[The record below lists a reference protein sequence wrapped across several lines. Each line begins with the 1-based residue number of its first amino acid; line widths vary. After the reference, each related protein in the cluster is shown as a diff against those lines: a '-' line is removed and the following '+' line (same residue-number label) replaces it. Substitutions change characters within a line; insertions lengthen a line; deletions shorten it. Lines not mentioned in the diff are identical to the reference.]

1 MKSIFIANSKG
12 GCGSTSLSY
21 LMSAYYNLDCIT
33 NTQPMMDFRSLT
45 VFSSSASRIPKNLL
59 KSENAIYDLRGSDVK
74 LQSLLND
81 LASVVSHFIIPTAT
95 DAVSLSHTVNL
106 ANHAQALGLPVSIV
120 INNYRTEKNLS
131 TAHTSLRDL
140 LPHTPIFSL
149 RYTTLFGRLTYD
161 GRAWLEKVH
170 HSKGEG
176 RLLNTLHQIH
186 GMFDQILNFTEG
198 SQHAK

>member
-59 KSENAIYDLRGSDVK
+59 KSENAIYDLRGSYVQ

-95 DAVSLSHTVNL
+95 DAVSLCHTVNL
-106 ANHAQALGLPVSIV
+106 VNHAHALGLPVSIV
-120 INNYRTEKNLS
+120 INNYRTEKNLNA
-131 TAHTSLRDL
+131 AHLALREQ
-140 LPHTPIFSL
+140 LPHTAIYSL

-161 GRAWLEKVH
+161 GREWLEKVH

-176 RLLNTLHQIH
+176 RLLNTL
-186 GMFDQILNFTEG
+186 DQILEMFDEVLEQTEG
-198 SQHAK
+198 CQHAK

>member
-59 KSENAIYDLRGSDVK
+59 KSENAIYDLRGSNDK
-74 LQSLLND
+74 LQSLVND
-81 LASVVSHFIIPTAT
+81 LAPVVSHFIIPTAT

-106 ANHAQALGLPVSIV
+106 VNHAHALGLPVSIV
-120 INNYRTEKNLS
+120 INNYRTDKNLNA
-131 TAHTSLRDL
+131 AHLALREQ
-140 LPHTPIFSL
+140 LPHTAIYSL

-161 GRAWLEKVH
+161 GREWLEKVH

-176 RLLNTLHQIH
+176 RLLNTLGQIH
-186 GMFDQILNFTEG
+186 EMFDQILGFTEG
-198 SQHAK
+198 GQHAK

>member
-12 GCGSTSLSY
+12 GWGATSLSY
-21 LMSAYYNLDCIT
+21 LMAAYYNLDCIT
-33 NTQPMMDFRSLT
+33 NTPPMMDFRSQT

-59 KSENAIYDLRGSDVK
+59 KSENAIYDLRGSDVQ

-131 TAHTSLRDL
+131 TAHISLRDL
-140 LPHTPIFSL
+140 LPQTSIFSL

-176 RLLNTLHQIH
+176 RLLNTLDQIH
-186 GMFDQILNFTEG
+186 EMFDQILNFTEA
-198 SQHAK
+198 SQDAK

>member
-12 GCGSTSLSY
+12 GCGATSLSY

-33 NTQPMMDFRSLT
+33 NTQPMMDFRNLN
-45 VFSSSASRIPKNLL
+45 VFSSSASRVPKNLL
-59 KSENAIYDLRGSDVK
+59 KSENTIFDLRGSDDK
-74 LQSLLND
+74 LQSLIND

-95 DAVSLSHTVNL
+95 DAVSLCHTVNL
-106 ANHAQALGLPVSIV
+106 ANHAHALGLPVSIV

-131 TAHTSLRDL
+131 AAHIALRQQ

-170 HSKGEG
+170 HTKGEG
-176 RLLNTLHQIH
+176 RLLITLDQIH
-186 GMFDQILNFTEG
+186 EMFDQILDLTEG
-198 SQHAK
+198 CQHGK

>member
-33 NTQPMMDFRSLT
+33 NTPPMMDFRSQT

-59 KSENAIYDLRGSDVK
+59 KSENAIYDLRGSDVQ

-131 TAHTSLRDL
+131 TAHISLRDL
-140 LPHTPIFSL
+140 LPQTSIFSL

-176 RLLNTLHQIH
+176 RLLNTLDQIH
-186 GMFDQILNFTEG
+186 EMFDQILNFTEA
-198 SQHAK
+198 SQDAK

>member
-45 VFSSSASRIPKNLL
+45 VFSSSANRIPKNLL
-59 KSENAIYDLRGSDVK
+59 KSENAIYDLRGSNDK
-74 LQSLLND
+74 LQSLVND
-81 LASVVSHFIIPTAT
+81 LAPVVSHFIIPTAT

-106 ANHAQALGLPVSIV
+106 VNHAHALGLPVSIV
-120 INNYRTEKNLS
+120 INNYRTDKNLNA
-131 TAHTSLRDL
+131 AHIALRDL

-176 RLLNTLHQIH
+176 RLLNTLDQIH
-186 GMFDQILNFTEG
+186 EMFDEILGYKEG
-198 SQHAK
+198 CQYEK